1 MVRFIAQHFKGKG
14 IIVNVRVV
22 IHNRMKEGECVCVG
36 LVMCFVGGE
45 R

>member
-1 MVRFIAQHFKGKG
+1 MVRSIAQHFKGKG
-14 IIVNVRVV
+14 LIVFVGVV
-22 IHNRMKEGECVCVG
+22 IHNRMKEGDVG